1 MRRTEAM
8 DDTRSLGFHRSP
20 SDLTVEERRIV
31 IHSNCWNDDGL
42 LIRHTDI
49 VTKWHLASPEKP
61 HPDYPELSQRDALLL
76 GAVMLSSKRRWAWDA
91 LNRLL
96 AGLMDRGEPI
106 PKLLD
111 DWVRA
116 AHTGRADEPAK
127 IRNPDFAPRDD
138 RNLRIWRAYRWLRN
152 GGWSK
157 RRAYAEIGTALDE
170 PPETIRTVCRRVPE
184 TFR

>member
-1 MRRTEAM
+1 MNNGQ
-8 DDTRSLGFHRSP
+8 SLGFHRNP
-20 SDLTVEERRIV
+20 SDLTPEERRIV
-31 IHSNCWNDDGL
+31 IHSNCWNEDGL
-42 LIRHTDI
+42 LIPHTDI
-49 VTKWHLASPEKP
+49 VSKWHLASADEP

-76 GAVMLSSKRRWAWDA
+76 GAVVLSSKRRWAWDG

-96 AGLMDRGEPI
+96 ADLMDRGEPI

-116 AHTGRADEPAK
+116 AHTGRSEEPPK
-127 IRNPDFAPRDD
+127 LRNPDFAPRDD
-138 RNLRIWRAYRWLRN
+138 RSLRIWRAYRWFRD

-157 RRAYAEIGTALDE
+157 RGAYVEIGAALDE
-170 PPETIRTVCRRVPE
+170 PPETIRTVCRRVPK